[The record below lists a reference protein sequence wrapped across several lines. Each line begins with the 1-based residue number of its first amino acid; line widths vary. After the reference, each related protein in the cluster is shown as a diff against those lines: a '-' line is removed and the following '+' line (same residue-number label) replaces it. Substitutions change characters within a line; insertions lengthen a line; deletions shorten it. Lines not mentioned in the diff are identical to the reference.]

1 MIACTD
7 VHYGKTQAI
16 AACLLF
22 RDWPDDY
29 PYLEVTER
37 IQQPAPYES
46 GQFYRRE
53 LPGLLSV
60 IRRLVERPEVIIID
74 GYVWLGDE
82 SHPGLGAYLYEAL
95 GRTAAVIGV
104 AKTIFKEGPAVRA
117 IKRRTSLRPL
127 YVTAAGMDLN
137 EAAERV
143 VELHGEFRIPT
154 LLKTVDRLCRGLERS
169 TGKITEPITPRLGK
183 PPHP

>member
-7 VHYGKTQAI
+7 VYYGQTQAI

-22 RDWPDDY
+22 RHWCDDH
-29 PYLEVTER
+29 PSFQLTER
-37 IQQPAPYES
+37 IQQPAPYEP
-46 GQFYRRE
+46 GRFYRRE

-60 IRRLVERPEVIIID
+60 IERVPVRPGVIIID

-82 SHPGLGAYLYEAL
+82 FHPGLGAYLYEAL
-95 GRTAAVIGV
+95 GRAAAVIGV
-104 AKTIFKEGPAVRA
+104 AKALFQEGPAVRA
-117 IKRRTSLRPL
+117 VKRGASLRPL
-127 YVTAAGMDLN
+127 YVTAAGIDLN

-154 LLKTVDRLCRGLERS
+154 LLKRVDRLCRGLNGS
-169 TGKITEPITPRLGK
+169 S
-183 PPHP
+183 

>member
-29 PYLEVTER
+29 SCLEVTER
-37 IQQPAPYES
+37 IQQPLPYEP
-46 GQFYRRE
+46 GRFYRRE

-60 IRRLVERPEVIIID
+60 IGRLVDRPGVIIID

-82 SHPGLGAYLYEAL
+82 FHPGLGAYLYEAL
-95 GRTAAVIGV
+95 GRTATVIGV
-104 AKTIFKEGPAVRA
+104 AKTLFKEGPAVRA
-117 IKRRTSLRPL
+117 IKRGTSLRPL
-127 YVTAAGMDLN
+127 YITTAGIDLN

-169 TGKITEPITPRLGK
+169 NGETNAARE
-183 PPHP
+183 

>member
-7 VHYGKTQAI
+7 VYYGQTQAI

-22 RDWPDDY
+22 RYWSDDH
-29 PYLEVTER
+29 PSLELTER
-37 IQQPAPYES
+37 IQPEPYEP
-46 GQFYRRE
+46 GRFYRRE

-60 IRRLVERPEVIIID
+60 IERVPVQTGVIIID

-82 SHPGLGAYLYEAL
+82 FHPGLGAYLYEAL
-95 GRTAAVIGV
+95 GRVTAVIGV
-104 AKTIFKEGPAVRA
+104 AKALFQEGPAVRA
-117 IKRRTSLRPL
+117 IKRGASLRPL

-137 EAAERV
+137 EAARSV

-154 LLKTVDRLCRGLERS
+154 LLKRVDRLCRGLNGS
-169 TGKITEPITPRLGK
+169 S
-183 PPHP
+183 